1 MTIERG
7 KDWGEAAAVPSDI
20 VWADSDRAAAEIA
33 TSARRANRPI
43 PPLALTAG
51 DLMRTL
57 GGRGARLREGEG
69 THVQVD
75 LGAVLIDGKLQ
86 WFLAHLVA
94 RHSWLRGRVV
104 VAANAA
110 FIGPWNI
117 APRAHP
123 GDGRLDLLDGN
134 PSLGDRFK
142 ARRRLV
148 TGTHVPHPDISVR
161 RVSATQVDFDRDTPI
176 RLDGELVGRA
186 RSLSI
191 RVEPDAVDLW
201 I

>member
-7 KDWGEAAAVPSDI
+7 KDWGEPAVVPSDI
-20 VWADSDRAAAEIA
+20 VWADSDRAAAEVA

-51 DLMRTL
+51 DLVRTL